1 MSEDIDYV
9 DAIDIILALDN
20 DTYATAV
27 EANSMWHTDTP
38 AYLRYLDRVAYKC
51 EQQLRVARYMR
62 RQALLDLTLRGFS
75 KTEAGRYIALKR
87 TRSHELVEQAK
98 EERLQKV
105 DPF

>member
-1 MSEDIDYV
+1 
-9 DAIDIILALDN
+9 
-20 DTYATAV
+20 
-27 EANSMWHTDTP
+27 
-38 AYLRYLDRVAYKC
+38 
-51 EQQLRVARYMR
+51 MR